1 VLWTTLL
8 FGGIFIALTAAYWVL
23 LLGLATRVTTWMN
36 TPRIRRRLDIAT
48 SAVLV
53 AFGVRLATE

>member
-1 VLWTTLL
+1 
-8 FGGIFIALTAAYWVL
+8 VL
-23 LLGLATRVTTWMN
+23 LLGLATRVTGWMN
-36 TPRIRRRLDIAT
+36 TPRIRRRLDMAT